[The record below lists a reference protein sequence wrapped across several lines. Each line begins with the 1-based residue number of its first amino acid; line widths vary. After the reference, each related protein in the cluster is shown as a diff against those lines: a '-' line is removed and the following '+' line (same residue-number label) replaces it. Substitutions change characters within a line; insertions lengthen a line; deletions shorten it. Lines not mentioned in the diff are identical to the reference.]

1 MVRRLN
7 KMGKFILINLNQT
20 VSRAE
25 LSAQKEEKQR
35 WALFGIASLAFII
48 LLGWFITINISMN
61 NLIDARQDTITDII
75 EKTNQLKKDG
85 QINLAKSDIESLYDI
100 EQQRVIWSTKLK
112 ELTKIIPDDMTILNV
127 HFKQKRL
134 VISAIAR
141 LYPEVKAFT
150 IIEKFINVLENNP
163 EFSKNFSSTELK
175 RSQLDKSQGQEFLFF
190 EVELKLNTKKKSKR
204 KSKNT

>member
-1 MVRRLN
+1 
-7 KMGKFILINLNQT
+7 MGKFILINLNQT

>member
-1 MVRRLN
+1 MN
-7 KMGKFILINLNQT
+7 KFILIDLNQT

-25 LSAQKEEKQR
+25 LSALKEEKQR
-35 WALFGIASLAFII
+35 WIFFGFVSFLFVI
-48 LLGWFITINISMN
+48 LLGWFISINLSMN
-61 NLIDARQDTITDII
+61 NLINAREETITDII

-100 EQQRVIWSTKLK
+100 EQQRVLWATKLK

-150 IIEKFINVLENNP
+150 IIEKFIKVLENNP

-190 EVELKLNTKKKSKR
+190 EIELKLNKTNKKKK
-204 KSKNT
+204 

>member
-1 MVRRLN
+1 M
-7 KMGKFILINLNQT
+7 KKFILIDLNQT

-25 LSAQKEEKQR
+25 LSALKEEKQR
-35 WALFGIASLAFII
+35 WMFFGIVSFLFVI
-48 LLGWFITINISMN
+48 LLGWFISINLSMN
-61 NLIDARQDTITDII
+61 NLINAREETITDII

-100 EQQRVIWSTKLK
+100 EQQRVLWATKLK
-112 ELTKIIPDDMTILNV
+112 ELTRIIPDDMTILNV

-141 LYPEVKAFT
+141 LYPELKAFT
-150 IIEKFINVLENNP
+150 IIEKFINVLESNP

-190 EVELKLNTKKKSKR
+190 EIELKLNKTKKKKTK
-204 KSKNT
+204 KSKKT

>member
-1 MVRRLN
+1 MN
-7 KMGKFILINLNQT
+7 KFILINLNQT

-25 LSAQKEEKQR
+25 LSAIKEEKQR
-35 WALFGIASLAFII
+35 WAFFGIVTLLFVI
-48 LLGWFITINISMN
+48 LLGWFISINLSMN
-61 NLIDARQDTITDII
+61 SLINARQDTITDII
-75 EKTNQLKKDG
+75 DKTNQLKKDG

-100 EQQRVIWSTKLK
+100 EQERVIWSTKLK
-112 ELTKIIPDDMTILNV
+112 ALTQIIPDDMTILNV

-150 IIEKFINVLENNP
+150 IIEKFINVLENDA

-190 EVELKLNTKKKSKR
+190 EIELKLNKTKKKR
-204 KSKNT
+204 KSKKN

>member
-1 MVRRLN
+1 MN
-7 KMGKFILINLNQT
+7 KFILIDLNQT

-25 LSAQKEEKQR
+25 LSALKEEKQR
-35 WALFGIASLAFII
+35 WMFFGLVSFLFMI
-48 LLGWFITINISMN
+48 LLGWFISINLSMN
-61 NLIDARQDTITDII
+61 SLINARQETITDII
-75 EKTNQLKKDG
+75 DKTNQLKKDG

-100 EQQRVIWSTKLK
+100 EQQRVIWATKLK

-190 EVELKLNTKKKSKR
+190 EIELKLNKTKKKK
-204 KSKNT
+204 K

>member
-1 MVRRLN
+1 M
-7 KMGKFILINLNQT
+7 KKFILIDLNQT

-25 LSAQKEEKQR
+25 LSALKEEKQR
-35 WALFGIASLAFII
+35 WMFFALVSFLFVI
-48 LLGWFITINISMN
+48 LLGWFISINLSMN
-61 NLIDARQDTITDII
+61 NLINAREETITDII

-100 EQQRVIWSTKLK
+100 EQQRVLWATKLK
-112 ELTKIIPDDMTILNV
+112 ELTRIIPDDMTILNV

-150 IIEKFINVLENNP
+150 IIEKFILFHT
-163 EFSKNFSSTELK
+163 FSLFKK
-175 RSQLDKSQGQEFLFF
+175 LDKYLD
-190 EVELKLNTKKKSKR
+190 R
-204 KSKNT
+204 

>member
-1 MVRRLN
+1 M
-7 KMGKFILINLNQT
+7 KKFILINLNQT

-25 LSAQKEEKQR
+25 LSALKEEKQR
-35 WALFGIASLAFII
+35 CVLFGIASLAFII
-48 LLGWFITINISMN
+48 LLGWFISINISMN
-61 NLIDARQDTITDII
+61 NLIDARKDTITDII
-75 EKTNQLKKDG
+75 EKTDQLKKDG

-150 IIEKFINVLENNP
+150 IIEKFINVLESNP
-163 EFSKNFSSTELK
+163 EFSKYFSSTELK

-190 EVELKLNTKKKSKR
+190 EVELKLNKKKKSNR
-204 KSKNT
+204 KSKKT

>member
-1 MVRRLN
+1 MN
-7 KMGKFILINLNQT
+7 KFILINLNQT

-25 LSAQKEEKQR
+25 LSAMKEEKQR
-35 WALFGIASLAFII
+35 WALFGIVTFLFVL
-48 LLGWFITINISMN
+48 LLGWFITINFSMN
-61 NLIDARQDTITDII
+61 SLINARQDTITDII
-75 EKTNQLKKDG
+75 DKTNQLKKDG
-85 QINLAKSDIESLYDI
+85 QINLAKSDIESLHDI
-100 EQQRVIWSTKLK
+100 EQERVIWSTKLK
-112 ELTKIIPDDMTILNV
+112 ALTQIIPDDMTILNV

-150 IIEKFINVLENNP
+150 IIEKFINVLENDA

-190 EVELKLNTKKKSKR
+190 EIELRLNKTKKKKKR
-204 KSKNT
+204 KK

>member
-1 MVRRLN
+1 MN
-7 KMGKFILINLNQT
+7 KFILIDLNQT

-25 LSAQKEEKQR
+25 LSEMKEEKQR
-35 WALFGIASLAFII
+35 WMFFGLVSFLFII
-48 LLGWFITINISMN
+48 LLGWFISINLSMN
-61 NLIDARQDTITDII
+61 SLINARQETITDII
-75 EKTNQLKKDG
+75 DKTNQLKKDG

-100 EQQRVIWSTKLK
+100 EQQRVIWATKLK

-190 EVELKLNTKKKSKR
+190 EIELKLNKTKKKKSK
-204 KSKNT
+204 KSKKT

>member
-1 MVRRLN
+1 MT
-7 KMGKFILINLNQT
+7 KK
-20 VSRAE
+20 
-25 LSAQKEEKQR
+25 
-35 WALFGIASLAFII
+35 
-48 LLGWFITINISMN
+48 INIVAEIGCNHM
-61 NLIDARQDTITDII
+61 
-75 EKTNQLKKDG
+75 G

-100 EQQRVIWSTKLK
+100 EQQRVLWATKLK
-112 ELTKIIPDDMTILNV
+112 ELTRIIPDDMTILNV

-150 IIEKFINVLENNP
+150 IIEKFINVLESNP

-190 EVELKLNTKKKSKR
+190 EIELKLNKTKKKKTK
-204 KSKNT
+204 KSKKT

>member
-1 MVRRLN
+1 M
-7 KMGKFILINLNQT
+7 KKFILIDLNQT

-25 LSAQKEEKQR
+25 LSALKEEKQR
-35 WALFGIASLAFII
+35 WMFFGLVSFLFVI
-48 LLGWFITINISMN
+48 LLGWFISINLSMN
-61 NLIDARQDTITDII
+61 NLINAREETMTDII

-100 EQQRVIWSTKLK
+100 EQQRVLWATKLK
-112 ELTKIIPDDMTILNV
+112 ELTRIIPDDMTILNV

-150 IIEKFINVLENNP
+150 IIEKFINVLESNP

-190 EVELKLNTKKKSKR
+190 EIELKLNKTKKKKTK
-204 KSKNT
+204 KSKKT

>member
-1 MVRRLN
+1 M
-7 KMGKFILINLNQT
+7 KKFILIDLNQT

-25 LSAQKEEKQR
+25 LSALKEEKQR
-35 WALFGIASLAFII
+35 WMFFGIVSFLFVI
-48 LLGWFITINISMN
+48 LLGWFISINLSMN
-61 NLIDARQDTITDII
+61 NLINAREETITDII

-100 EQQRVIWSTKLK
+100 EQQRVLWATKLK
-112 ELTKIIPDDMTILNV
+112 ELTRIIPDDMTILNV

-150 IIEKFINVLENNP
+150 IIEKFINVLESNP

-190 EVELKLNTKKKSKR
+190 EIELKLNKTKKKKTK
-204 KSKNT
+204 KSKKT

>member
-1 MVRRLN
+1 M
-7 KMGKFILINLNQT
+7 KKFILINLNQT

-25 LSAQKEEKQR
+25 LSALKEEKQR
-35 WALFGIASLAFII
+35 WVLFGIASLAFII
-48 LLGWFITINISMN
+48 LLGWFNSINISMN
-61 NLIDARQDTITDII
+61 NLIDARKDTITDII
-75 EKTNQLKKDG
+75 EKTDQLKKDG

-150 IIEKFINVLENNP
+150 IIEKFINVLESNP

-190 EVELKLNTKKKSKR
+190 EVELKLNKKKKSNR
-204 KSKNT
+204 KSKKT

>member
-1 MVRRLN
+1 MN
-7 KMGKFILINLNQT
+7 KFILINLNQT

-25 LSAQKEEKQR
+25 LSAMKEEKQR
-35 WALFGIASLAFII
+35 WALFGIVTFLFVL
-48 LLGWFITINISMN
+48 LLGWFITINFSMN
-61 NLIDARQDTITDII
+61 SLINARQDTITDII
-75 EKTNQLKKDG
+75 DKTNQLKKDG
-85 QINLAKSDIESLYDI
+85 QINLAKSDIESLHDI
-100 EQQRVIWSTKLK
+100 EQERVIWSTKLK
-112 ELTKIIPDDMTILNV
+112 ALTQIIPDDMTILNV

-150 IIEKFINVLENNP
+150 IIEKFINVLENDA

-190 EVELKLNTKKKSKR
+190 EIELKLNKTKKKKKSK
-204 KSKNT
+204 KN

>member
-1 MVRRLN
+1 M
-7 KMGKFILINLNQT
+7 KKIILINLNQT

-25 LSAQKEEKQR
+25 LSALKEEKQR
-35 WALFGIASLAFII
+35 WVLFGIASLAFII
-48 LLGWFITINISMN
+48 LLGWFISINISMN
-61 NLIDARQDTITDII
+61 NLIDARKDTITDII
-75 EKTNQLKKDG
+75 EKTDQLKKDG

-150 IIEKFINVLENNP
+150 IIEKFINVLESNP

-190 EVELKLNTKKKSKR
+190 EVELKLNKKKKSNR
-204 KSKNT
+204 KSKKT

>member
-1 MVRRLN
+1 M
-7 KMGKFILINLNQT
+7 KKFILIDLNQT

-25 LSAQKEEKQR
+25 LSALKEEKQR
-35 WALFGIASLAFII
+35 WMFFGLVSFLFVI
-48 LLGWFITINISMN
+48 LLGWFISINLSMN
-61 NLIDARQDTITDII
+61 NLINAREETITDII

-100 EQQRVIWSTKLK
+100 EQQRVLWATKLK
-112 ELTKIIPDDMTILNV
+112 ELTRIIPDDMTILNV

-150 IIEKFINVLENNP
+150 IIEKFINVLESNP

-190 EVELKLNTKKKSKR
+190 EIELKLNKTKKKKTK
-204 KSKNT
+204 KSKKT

>member
-1 MVRRLN
+1 M
-7 KMGKFILINLNQT
+7 KKIILINLNQT

-25 LSAQKEEKQR
+25 LSALKEEKQR
-35 WALFGIASLAFII
+35 WVLFGIASLAFII
-48 LLGWFITINISMN
+48 LLGWFISINISMN
-61 NLIDARQDTITDII
+61 NLIDARKDTITDII
-75 EKTNQLKKDG
+75 EKTDQLKKDG

-100 EQQRVIWSTKLK
+100 EQQRIIWSTKLK

-150 IIEKFINVLENNP
+150 IIEKFINVLESNP

-190 EVELKLNTKKKSKR
+190 EVELKLNKKKKSNR
-204 KSKNT
+204 KSKKT